1 MTRNMSHFID
11 SVETIVKATPK
22 LSSILK
28 GAEKYLAHLD
38 KKGKKAPELFE
49 EHYDRVNTYF
59 WKICRENGLD
69 AAIDSLIDKYV
80 RSFFPK
86 SDFQK
91 TCQHIKRLFV
101 QTAVYHDFGKVNE
114 NFQAHPDKMNNPNF
128 RMTKNHPLKHH
139 HSKLGAYLY
148 VTKHFQE
155 VLFELPFLAKEEQRQ
170 MMITILLFSYPI
182 FRHHASGLLRT
193 DGKGICFEEEE
204 LVFLKKYLDHY
215 GFEIH
220 PDVAHKGM
228 KPEFLKPRFFDLIFE
243 SNKLEFDF
251 PFFALLR
258 LNFSLL
264 TAADYL
270 ATGQYSY
277 GLVLEGEKDWGVLSE
292 EQRKRIIWAAE
303 NEKGYNRVAY
313 QDFRDGTYQSQNP
326 QEQSEGNLNLLRKK
340 MSIKVLQQL
349 EVHKD
354 KRLFYLEAP
363 TGGGKTNLSMLAV
376 AELLRTNAELNKVFY
391 VFPFTTLI
399 TQTHKSIKETL
410 NLSDEEIALLHG
422 KVGFQTSQEKEEDKS
437 EEEKEDGIYGSK
449 RRDFLQNLFALY
461 PFLLVTHVRFFNIL
475 KSNGKEETYL
485 MHRLA
490 NSVVVLDELQSYNP
504 KHWDKMMYVLDQYG
518 KYFNIRF
525 ILMSAT
531 LPRLDK
537 IQAVREAAKNSGTK
551 MPEIVDLLP
560 NAREYFINPNFK
572 GRVSFNFELMQDR
585 KEDMTEPELAL
596 VVLEKSK
603 ARAEMEKSEGRVFTI
618 VEFIFKKTATTFK
631 EEIEQLEQFFDK
643 IFVLSGTI
651 LESRRREI
659 IYFLKRNKKTS
670 GLKVLLITTQVVE
683 AGVDIDMDL
692 GFKNVS
698 LIDSDEQLAGR
709 VNRNVGK
716 EGCEVYL
723 FKLNEPDVLYGND
736 LRYKITKE
744 LPAGFHQNI
753 LETKDFMALYERVF
767 NEIDKRN
774 ESTVFENFKDNYL
787 CYFKK
792 LDFPEIHKRFR
803 LIEQDTL
810 SVFVPI
816 SLPVIVENED
826 GEPENFFAEFEL
838 GFLKN
843 CQVFA
848 EGDTHIDGAEVWAL
862 YRRIM
867 KNPEEDFIAN
877 KVERKAIQGILSK
890 FTFSVFYNE
899 KTFRALLEYSSPVYN
914 PLYSK
919 NYDLHEAF
927 SFEKYLYLS
936 DHPRIYDIEAGLMES
951 KFNDPANSIL

>member
-1 MTRNMSHFID
+1 MSHSID
-11 SVETIVKATPK
+11 AVEAIIKATPR
-22 LSSILK
+22 LLSILK
-28 GAEKYLAHLD
+28 DAGNYLAHLD

-59 WKICRENGLD
+59 WKICRENGVD
-69 AAIDSLIDKYV
+69 AVIDNLIVEYV

-91 TCQHIKRLFV
+91 TWQHVKRLFV
-101 QTAVYHDFGKVNE
+101 RTAVYHDFGKVNE
-114 NFQAHPDKMNNPNF
+114 NFQAHPEKMNNPKF

-182 FRHHASGLLRT
+182 FRHHAGGLMVP
-193 DGKGICFEEEE
+193 DGKGICFEREE
-204 LVFLKKYLDHY
+204 LVFLKKYLDNY
-215 GFEIH
+215 GFQIH
-220 PDVAHKGM
+220 PNIAEQGM
-228 KPEFLKPRFFDLIFE
+228 EPEQLKRQFFQWIFE
-243 SNKLEFDF
+243 VNKIEFGF

-277 GLVLEGEKDWGVLSE
+277 DLTLEGKKDWGILSE
-292 EQRKRIIWAAE
+292 EQRERVIHAAE
-303 NEKGYNRVAY
+303 TKLQYNAEAY
-313 QDFRDGTYQSQNP
+313 QHFREGNYQFQNP
-326 QEQSEGNLNLLRKK
+326 QTQSEDNLNLLRKE

-349 EVHKD
+349 EAHKG

-376 AELLRTNAELNKVFY
+376 AELLRANPELNKVFY

-410 NLSDEEIALLHG
+410 NLDDEEIALLHG
-422 KVGFQTSQEKEEDKS
+422 KIGFQTMQEKAEDKS

-461 PFLLVTHVRFFNIL
+461 PILLVTHVRFFDIL

-490 NSVVVLDELQSYNP
+490 NSIVVLDELQSYNP
-504 KHWDKMMYVLDQYG
+504 KHWDKMMFMLDQYG
-518 KYFNIRF
+518 KHFNIRF

-537 IQAVREAAKNSGTK
+537 IQAVRAAAPD
-551 MPEIVDLLP
+551 MPVAEDLLP
-560 NAREYFINPNFK
+560 DARQYFVNPNFK
-572 GRVSFNFELMQDR
+572 GRVSFNFELMQD
-585 KEDMTEPELAL
+585 KEDITEPELAKIVL
-596 VVLEKSK
+596 KKSMQRAELEKN
-603 ARAEMEKSEGRVFTI
+603 EGRVFTI
-618 VEFIFKKTATTFK
+618 VEFIFKKTATAFK
-631 EEIEQLEQFFDK
+631 EEIEKLEKFFDE

-659 IYFLKRNKKTS
+659 IYFLKRNKKTKN
-670 GLKVLLITTQVVE
+670 LKILLITTQVVE

-709 VNRNVGK
+709 VNRNEGK

-723 FKLNEPDVLYGND
+723 FRLNDASVLYKND
-736 LRYKITKE
+736 YRYQITRDMDS
-744 LPAGFHQNI
+744 AFHEGV
-753 LETKDFMALYERVF
+753 LETKDFTKLYEKVF
-767 NEIDKRN
+767 TEKIDKRN
-774 ESTVFENFKDNYL
+774 ESTMLPNFKDEYL
-787 CYFKK
+787 GYLKK
-792 LDFPEIHKRFR
+792 LDFQKIDSEFK
-803 LIEQDTL
+803 LIEQKTL

-816 SLPVIVENED
+816 SLPVTVENED
-826 GEPENFFAEFEL
+826 GKLEAFFADFEL
-838 GFLKN
+838 KFLKES
-843 CQVFA
+843 QVFS
-848 EGDTHIDGAEVWAL
+848 EGDSHVDGVEVWAL

-867 KNPEEDFIAN
+867 ENPEEDFIA
-877 KVERKAIQGILSK
+877 KKIERKAIQGILSK
-890 FTFSVFYNE
+890 FTFSMFVSE
-899 KTFRALLEYSSPVYN
+899 KTRKSLAEYTN
-914 PLYSK
+914 PELGFE
-919 NYDLHEAF
+919 NYM
-927 SFEKYLYLS
+927 YLS
-936 DHPRIYDIEAGLMES
+936 DHARIYHIESGLMES
-951 KFNDPANSIL
+951 KFNDPANSII